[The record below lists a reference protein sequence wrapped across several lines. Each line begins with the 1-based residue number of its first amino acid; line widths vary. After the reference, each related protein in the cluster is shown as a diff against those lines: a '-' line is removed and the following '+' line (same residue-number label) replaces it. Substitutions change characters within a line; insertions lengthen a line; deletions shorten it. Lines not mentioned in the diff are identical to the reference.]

1 MANKSYSHWFDIGMA
16 RGLTENE
23 ADQWARSQLAKA
35 TRLDDDPPMVL
46 FGDDDE

>member
-1 MANKSYSHWFDIGMA
+1 MAKKSYSHWFDIGMA

-23 ADQWARSQLAKA
+23 ADQWARNQLEKD

-46 FGDDDE
+46 FEREDE